1 MTTQQLINY
10 YAGLLILQYLQ
21 KPKAYATIQTL
32 VSPVIMNQLPLA
44 VQNAFNL
51 NGANPAVGP
60 QLDVLGKYAGVSRQ
74 GIGFLGNYIVLDDSD
89 FLTLIQFAIIKNSAD
104 SSLAAI
110 QSLINQYF
118 PDEVLVF
125 DYQNM
130 QMSYLISSDVGS
142 QNLIQLLVANG
153 LLPKPMGVSLGAII
167 YVPVINAFFGF
178 RTYFLPAFNSSPF
191 NDYGSYQLTWPWLTY
206 RDAIGPTYVQDML
219 TESGSILDTESG
231 VGIELE

>member
-32 VSPVIMNQLPLA
+32 VSPVIMSQLPLA

-51 NGANPAVGP
+51 NGTSPAVGP

-89 FLTLIQFAIIKNSAD
+89 FLTLIQFAVIKNSAG
-104 SSLAAI
+104 SSLATI

-130 QMSYLISSDVGS
+130 QMSYLISSIVGS
-142 QNLIQLLVANG
+142 QNLIQLLVSEG
-153 LLPKPMGVSLGAII
+153 LLPKPMGVSLGAVI
-167 YVPVINAFFGF
+167 YVPVINHFFGF
-178 RTYFLPAFNSSPF
+178 RTYLLPAFNANPF
-191 NDYGSYQLTWPWLTY
+191 NDYGSYQLTWPWLSY
-206 RDAIGPTYVQDML
+206 RDAIGPTYVQDLL

-231 VGIELE
+231 VGIQLE